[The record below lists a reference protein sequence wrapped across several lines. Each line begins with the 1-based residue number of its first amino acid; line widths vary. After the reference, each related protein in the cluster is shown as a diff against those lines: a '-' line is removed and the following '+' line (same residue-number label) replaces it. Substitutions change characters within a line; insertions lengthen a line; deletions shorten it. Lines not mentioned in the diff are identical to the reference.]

1 MWLFCWILV
10 ESWHFL
16 VCFKCNSC
24 CLSFLIFISLGNLS
38 IYIGSYR
45 TPILSSRIPK
55 HFQEIPSWWT
65 FGEDFQ
71 GINLVG
77 SSNPGSL
84 LEWFLWQAWTERNLK
99 MADDAK
105 VERDTSR
112 TLLILVFRRLC
123 WVGKENRIV
132 KTLREVQQL
141 YDESVEKNIILC
153 GMRIANEPP
162 ELVVLAGQC

>member
-1 MWLFCWILV
+1 M
-10 ESWHFL
+10 
-16 VCFKCNSC
+16 
-24 CLSFLIFISLGNLS
+24 
-38 IYIGSYR
+38 
-45 TPILSSRIPK
+45 
-55 HFQEIPSWWT
+55 
-65 FGEDFQ
+65 
-71 GINLVG
+71 G
-77 SSNPGSL
+77 SSNPGSS

-141 YDESVEKNIILC
+141 YDESVEKNIIIIIC

>member
-1 MWLFCWILV
+1 
-10 ESWHFL
+10 
-16 VCFKCNSC
+16 
-24 CLSFLIFISLGNLS
+24 
-38 IYIGSYR
+38 
-45 TPILSSRIPK
+45 
-55 HFQEIPSWWT
+55 
-65 FGEDFQ
+65 
-71 GINLVG
+71 
-77 SSNPGSL
+77 
-84 LEWFLWQAWTERNLK
+84 

-153 GMRIANEPP
+153 GKKGVDPYSGAHLEWQNALKDLLDKGRLRQKRNWRH
-162 ELVVLAGQC
+162 